1 MELQPRYYLL
11 LYRCRSACE
20 KLVGFISY
28 LEMEN
33 NVFWQI
39 NKVII
44 QYTCILILIMGITIM
59 SFQFQV
65 AIENTLNDSPT
76 CRLGAKLLLL
86 FM

>member
-1 MELQPRYYLL
+1 MELQPRYCLL
-11 LYRCRSACE
+11 LYRCRSTCE

-44 QYTCILILIMGITIM
+44 QYTCMYTDFGNGNNHHVFPISSSHT
-59 SFQFQV
+59 
-65 AIENTLNDSPT
+65 EYP
-76 CRLGAKLLLL
+76 
-86 FM
+86 